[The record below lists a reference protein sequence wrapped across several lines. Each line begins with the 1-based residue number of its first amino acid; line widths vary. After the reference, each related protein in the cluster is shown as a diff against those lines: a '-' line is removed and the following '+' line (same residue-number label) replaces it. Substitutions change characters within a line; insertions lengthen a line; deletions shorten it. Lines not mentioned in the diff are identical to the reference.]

1 MKKGDS
7 FTHSF
12 IASEDILEKF
22 IELFNDRNRFH
33 TNTEYAVSKGFRERL
48 IHGNILNGF
57 LSFFIGECLPYKNAV
72 IHSQYIEYS
81 RPVYINDRLD
91 LFAEIEAIHESV
103 SVIEFRYFFRNQD
116 NVKVAKGK
124 FQLGL
129 LS

>member
-7 FTHSF
+7 FIQSF
-12 IASEDILEKF
+12 IASKEIHEKF
-22 IELFNDRNRFH
+22 IELFKDQNRFH
-33 TNTEYAVSKGFRERL
+33 TDTSFAVSKGFKDKL

-81 RPVYINDRLD
+81 RPVYIDDRLE
-91 LFAEIEAIHESV
+91 LFVKIAEVHESV
-103 SVIEFRYFFRNQD
+103 NAIEFKYYFKNQD
-116 NVKVAKGK
+116 DVKVAKGK

-129 LS
+129 LT